1 MIEVLAD
8 ITSEPWFWPAVSVI
22 VGLPVALLVLGEV
35 HTAMVRRGSPGAR
48 IVLLIRNVL
57 VPLGAIIILF
67 TQIPQEAGNEEF
79 TWPKVAATAFGFVLI
94 LVLLN
99 GLNLAIFVTAKQGT
113 WRNRIPSIF
122 VDIAR
127 VLLIVI
133 CLAVLFGWI
142 WNADIGGFFTA
153 LGIGSIVIGLA
164 LQNAVG
170 SVLSGLFLLFE
181 QPFEIGEY
189 IVTPEGKGRVIAVNW
204 RATHL
209 DTANG
214 ILVIPN
220 STLAGASFKNLSRAT
235 SPYEAS
241 TEVRFAT
248 DDPPQ
253 AVIKLLVDVASGLP
267 ERHPDE
273 TPYAIPMELTPDD
286 GDFAKY
292 EVSFALTSPAK
303 QYMSLGLFRTRL
315 WYAARRAGLH
325 LDNDLTDNF
334 ATPERTREHLTRLA
348 PRFYLDVSEAVGLL
362 DRGACLQQYGE
373 GEIVQRAGAVPDG
386 VRVIISGS
394 VELSVPASRGAMI
407 PVGQLGRD
415 DVLGVTALTRQVAGA
430 DVVALVDLAVLFVPL
445 ATIDDL
451 VRAHPDLARDM
462 GQAIDARHKLV
473 ADALRD
479 AGETPPVSLAV
490 G

>member
-1 MIEVLAD
+1 MFDVLAD
-8 ITSEPWFWPAVSVI
+8 ILAEPWFWPATSVI
-22 VGLPVALLVLGEV
+22 VGLPIALLVLGEV
-35 HTAMVRRGSPGAR
+35 HTAMVRRGTPGAH
-48 IVLLIRNVL
+48 IVLMVRNVL

-67 TQIPQEAGNEEF
+67 TQIPQAAGNEDF

-127 VLLIVI
+127 VLLIAI

-181 QPFEIGEY
+181 QPFEIGDF

-204 RATHL
+204 RATHI

-220 STLAGASFKNLSRAT
+220 STLAGASFRNLSRAT

-253 AVIKLLVDVASGLP
+253 AVLDLLVEVAMGLP

-273 TPYAIPMELTPDD
+273 TPYAIPVGLSELES
-286 GDFAKY
+286 GYAKY
-292 EVSFALTSPAK
+292 EINFALTSPAK
-303 QYMSLGLFRTRL
+303 QYMSLGLLRSRL

-325 LDNDLTDNF
+325 LDSDLTDNF
-334 ATPERTREHLTRLA
+334 ATPERTREVLLRLA
-348 PRFYLDVSEAVGLL
+348 PRFYLAPEEAAGLL
-362 DRGACLQQYGE
+362 DQGVRLERFGAGE
-373 GEIVQRAGAVPDG
+373 AVQRAGTVPDG
-386 VRVIISGS
+386 IRIIVSGV
-394 VELSVPASRGAMI
+394 VELSVPGSQGSRV
-407 PVGQLGRD
+407 PVTQLQRD
-415 DVLGVTALTRQVAGA
+415 DVLGITALTRQVVGA
-430 DVVALVDLAVLFVPL
+430 DVVALGDLAVLFVPT
-445 ATIDDL
+445 AVIDAL
-451 VRAHPDLARDM
+451 VRARPALARDI
-462 GQAIDARHKLV
+462 GQAIDSRQDLGEK
-473 ADALRD
+473 ALSL
-479 AGETPPVSLAV
+479 AGEKSLAGLV
-490 G
+490 IA

>member
-1 MIEVLAD
+1 MFETLNDILA
-8 ITSEPWFWPAVSVI
+8 EPWFWPAASVI
-22 VGLPVALLVLGEV
+22 IGLPIVLLVLGEL
-35 HTAMVRRGSPGAR
+35 HTALVRRDSPGAR

-57 VPLGAIIILF
+57 APLGAIIILF
-67 TQIPQEAGNEEF
+67 TQIPQEAGNADF

-127 VLLIVI
+127 VVLIVV

-153 LGIGSIVIGLA
+153 LGVGSIVIGLA

-189 IVTPEGKGRVIAVNW
+189 IVTPDGKGRVVVVNW
-204 RATHL
+204 RATHI

-214 ILVIPN
+214 ILIIPN
-220 STLAGASFKNLSRAT
+220 STLAGASFRNLSRAT
-235 SPYEAS
+235 APYETSAA
-241 TEVRFAT
+241 VRFAT

-253 AVIKLLVDVASGLP
+253 TVIDVMVEVAMGLP

-273 TPYAIPMELTPDD
+273 SASAIPT
-286 GDFAKY
+286 GKSWY
-292 EVSFALTSPAK
+292 EVSIPLTSPAK
-303 QYMSLGLFRTRL
+303 SYGTLGLFHTRL

-325 LDNDLTDNF
+325 LDRDLTDNF
-334 ATPERTREHLTRLA
+334 ATPERTREVLTRLA
-348 PRFYLDVSEAVGLL
+348 PRFYLVPDDLPTLL
-362 DRGACLQQYGE
+362 DQGVRLERFGE
-373 GEIVQRAGAVPDG
+373 GEVVQRAGTVPDG
-386 VRVIISGS
+386 IRVIVSGV
-394 VELSVPASRGAMI
+394 VELSVPGTQGVRV
-407 PVGQLGRD
+407 PVTQLQRD
-415 DVLGVTALTRQVAGA
+415 DVLGLTALTRQAVASEL
-430 DVVALVDLAVLFVPL
+430 VALVDLAVLFVP
-445 ATIDDL
+445 APVIDAL
-451 VRAHPDLARDM
+451 VKARPALARDI
-462 GQAIDARHKLV
+462 GQAIESRQDLGER
-473 ADALRD
+473 ALER
-479 AGETPPVSLAV
+479 AGEKRLAAALV
-490 G
+490 IA